1 MYAYIYMNIY
11 EYIWKE
17 TNKFPL
23 ANSEMGTKSNLE
35 ISIKILEPEV
45 HETDSTDIGF
55 KFSFQQFI
63 SVRIYESQIHETD
76 SGDTDLSLAFNNF
89 IGLKIQHSNFSSI
102 YIFKSANNKSGT
114 SQ

>member
-1 MYAYIYMNIY
+1 MYAYIY

-35 ISIKILEPEV
+35 INIKILEPEV

-63 SVRIYESQIHETD
+63 SVKILELKVHETD
-76 SGDTDLSLAFNNF
+76 STDIGFKFSFQQFISVKILEPEVHDTDSADTYFKLSL
-89 IGLKIQHSNFSSI
+89 
-102 YIFKSANNKSGT
+102 
-114 SQ
+114 

>member
-1 MYAYIYMNIY
+1 MHIYMNIY

-35 ISIKILEPEV
+35 IIIKILEPEV
-45 HETDSTDIGF
+45 HETDSTAIGF

-63 SVRIYESQIHETD
+63 SVKILEPEVHDTD
-76 SGDTDLSLAFNNF
+76 SADTYFKLSL
-89 IGLKIQHSNFSSI
+89 
-102 YIFKSANNKSGT
+102 
-114 SQ
+114 